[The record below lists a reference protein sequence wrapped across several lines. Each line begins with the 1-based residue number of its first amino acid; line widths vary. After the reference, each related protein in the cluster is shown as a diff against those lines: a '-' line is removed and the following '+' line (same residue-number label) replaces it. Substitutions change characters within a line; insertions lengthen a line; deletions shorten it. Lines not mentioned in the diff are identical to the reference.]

1 MPRTFKLWER
11 KAVSFKRLV
20 RPLKEIKGV
29 VPLKSRGNRPLQ
41 MQFEDQLHALIYF
54 HLEDHT
60 SGRHLIQSLNEDD
73 FAREHIAP
81 EGGIQK
87 SSFFEAI
94 NTRGLEQLIQ
104 VFESLEIH
112 ARKILPKEHVNLGD
126 LVSVDG
132 SLINATL
139 SMRWADYREGAKKA

>member
-1 MPRTFKLWER
+1 LPRLSPEE
-11 KAVSFKRLV
+11 V
-20 RPLKEIKGV
+20 
-29 VPLKSRGNRPLQ
+29 RPLQ
-41 MQFEDQLHALIYF
+41 MTFEDQLQALIYF
-54 HLEDHT
+54 HLETHT

-112 ARKILPKEHVNLGD
+112 ARKVLPKEHVD
-126 LVSVDG
+126 LKRPH
-132 SLINATL
+132 IC
-139 SMRWADYREGAKKA
+139 RWVLNKCHALHGMGRL

>member
-1 MPRTFKLWER
+1 MPRTFKLWKR
-11 KAVSFKRLV
+11 KTVSFQKLV
-20 RPLKEIKGV
+20 MPLKEIKGI
-29 VPLKSRGNRPLQ
+29 VPLKPRGNRPLQ
-41 MQFEDQLHALIYF
+41 MTFEDQLHALIYF

-112 ARKILPKEHVNLGD
+112 ARKILPKEHVD
-126 LVSVDG
+126 LKRPH
-132 SLINATL
+132 IC
-139 SMRWADYREGAKKA
+139 RWVFNKCHALHEMGRL